1 MLVGD
6 VVATGWCLKGCLAT
20 ELFVRQHDEYGSIH
34 AARRVDERRA
44 MTRVLLSPVL
54 NVPVKIGR
62 DTIGRSSVCPKF
74 PRGVPVT

>member
-1 MLVGD
+1 MMSV
-6 VVATGWCLKGCLAT
+6 KGCLAT

-34 AARRVDERRA
+34 AARRVDEQCP
-44 MTRVLLSPVL
+44 MTRVLISPIL

-62 DTIGRSSVCPKF
+62 DTIEQLSVCPKS